1 MQGSKFSDEGMNI
14 SACCTLVKP
23 FGIQCGVPIIP
34 CDFKVF
40 EPDPVKMDRIETSFE
55 FISNCRDPADGDG
68 KTILIHKRNERRIL
82 P

>member
-1 MQGSKFSDEGMNI
+1 MS
-14 SACCTLVKP
+14 
-23 FGIQCGVPIIP
+23 IIP

-40 EPDPVKMDRIETSFE
+40 EPDSVKMDRIETSFE

-68 KTILIHKRNERRIL
+68 KTILIYTSNEARIL